1 MLVQSNEVVQHIPFR
16 EYIIQR
22 RKPLR
27 VKARGIMKI
36 KRIRAEVDSNS
47 NSTMPMEYRT
57 KSHI

>member
-1 MLVQSNEVVQHIPFR
+1 MVANIVLVQFNKVVEHIPFR

-27 VKARGIMKI
+27 VKASGIMKI

-47 NSTMPMEYRT
+47 NSTMPIE
-57 KSHI
+57 